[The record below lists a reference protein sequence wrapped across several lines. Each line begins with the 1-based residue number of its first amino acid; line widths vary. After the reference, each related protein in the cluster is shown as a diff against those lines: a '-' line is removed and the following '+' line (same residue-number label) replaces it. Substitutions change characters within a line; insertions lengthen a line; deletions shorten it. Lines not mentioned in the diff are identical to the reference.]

1 MDVVET
7 EAPQGDGFTFHGTW
21 REFLPIAVTNLLLT
35 LVTLGFYRFWA
46 TARERKYLWSQTEF
60 LDERLEWAGTGKEM
74 FVGFLVA
81 LAVFLPLI
89 LFLQFGVQAL
99 VLRGEPWLAGVGFAL
114 AALGIFYMM
123 GLASFR
129 ALRYRLSRTYWRG
142 IRGGSD
148 DAGWA
153 FARSYIARGVVNMLT
168 LGLMVPWNM
177 VSLWRERWSKMS
189 FGSASFDASGNDHV
203 GGIMARW
210 IAIYVTPFLLFSMIT
225 GVGFL
230 AGIAATLGF
239 EPSQADAMQATFA
252 ILIVVLGL
260 FYLLLPT
267 IILPFF
273 AAFYR
278 KVVGEMSLGG
288 LSFAFNARTADWL
301 KLIFGHIGLV
311 IITLGLGFIFIGY
324 RNWAFFARHMVVSG
338 GWNSDALAQ
347 STTPL
352 RSDAEGLADAFDIG
366 AI

>member
-1 MDVVET
+1 MNVVET
-7 EAPQGDGFTFHGTW
+7 EAPQGDGFAFHGTW
-21 REFLPIAVTNLLLT
+21 QAFLPIAATNLLLT
-35 LVTLGFYRFWA
+35 IVTLGFYRFWA
-46 TARERKYLWSQTEF
+46 TARERKYLWSQTQF

-74 FVGFLVA
+74 FVGFLIA

-99 VLRGEPWLAGVGFAL
+99 VLRGEAGLAGLGFAI

-153 FARSYIARGVVNMLT
+153 FARSYIARGVVNIFS

-203 GGIMARW
+203 GGIIGRW
-210 IAIYVTPFLLFSMIT
+210 VVIYLSPFLFLL
-225 GVGFL
+225 VG
-230 AGIAATLGF
+230 
-239 EPSQADAMQATFA
+239 
-252 ILIVVLGL
+252 VVLAAFVAASGL
-260 FYLLLPT
+260 KPEGSASSARNMGAGLIMVGTTYLLLPF
-267 IILPFF
+267 IILPYF

-288 LSFAFNARTADWL
+288 LSFSFTASTADWL

-324 RNWAFFARHMVVSG
+324 RNWAFFVRHMVVSG
-338 GWNSDALAQ
+338 EWNSDALAQ

>member
-1 MDVVET
+1 
-7 EAPQGDGFTFHGTW
+7 
-21 REFLPIAVTNLLLT
+21 
-35 LVTLGFYRFWA
+35 
-46 TARERKYLWSQTEF
+46 
-60 LDERLEWAGTGKEM
+60 M
-74 FVGFLVA
+74 FIGFLIA

-99 VLRGEPWLAGVGFAL
+99 VLRGMPGLAGAGFLITFVAL
-114 AALGIFYMM
+114 FYLV

-148 DAGWA
+148 DAGWT

-210 IAIYVTPFLLFSMIT
+210 IAIYVTPFLLFTMIT
-225 GVGFL
+225 GVGFV
-230 AGIAATLGF
+230 AGITAGLGF
-239 EPSQADAMQATFA
+239 KPSQADVAKATIGIIIF
-252 ILIVVLGL
+252 LLGV
-260 FYLLLPT
+260 FYLLLPA
-267 IILPFF
+267 IILPYFS
-273 AAFYR
+273 AFYR

-288 LSFAFNARTADWL
+288 LSFSFNARTTDWL
-301 KLIFGHIGLV
+301 KLVYGHIGLL

-324 RNWAFFARHMVVSG
+324 RNWVFFVRHVAVTG
-338 GWNSDALAQ
+338 EWNTDALAQ